1 MKNLGRALRLALRY
15 RFTLAGAFVCSLMV
29 AVLWGAN
36 IGTVYPFVEV
46 VFQNKSLHDW
56 IDGKLAESQETIN
69 DLNREVAEHERQR
82 QAADSSEERTRHA
95 LEIDLL
101 RTRIDAEKHSL
112 ALSRRMEP
120 YIRAYM
126 PDSAFMTLVL
136 IVGFLLVGT
145 IMKDAFLV
153 GNMVLVER
161 MGQGTTYELRRALFR
176 RTLEMELSAFG
187 KDRTTELMSRI
198 GGDTGLISSAVTTL
212 FGRSM
217 REPMKMLA
225 CLIGAALISWRLLL
239 FSLVICPLAMF
250 LMYRLAKA
258 IKRANRRALEDTAVL
273 FNRLSETFTG
283 IQAVK
288 AFTMER
294 FERNRFQRTARQLYN
309 KMLRITVYNSLIR
322 LNNEL
327 LGIGVICLSIL
338 AGGYLVLNQETH
350 LLGVRITD
358 SPLGLPEMMLFYA
371 FLVGVSD
378 PARKLSEVFNAM
390 QGGAAAADRIFPLL
404 DRQPSIVDPENPLS
418 IPDDARCDITFH
430 DIRFHYLDELPVLRG
445 VNLQVRF
452 GETLAIVGPN
462 GCGKSTLVNL
472 VPRFY
477 DPAHGR
483 VQLGGVDIRQLKVR
497 ELRGRI
503 GVVTQQTLLFDDT
516 IANNIRYG
524 SPHASDAE
532 VIAAAK
538 KAHAHAFIM
547 SKDDG
552 YDTLVGER
560 GRLLSGGQQQRIAL
574 ARAMLR
580 DPAILILDEA
590 TSQIDP
596 ESEQLIHRALEE
608 FTRGRTTIMITHRLS
623 TLDLADRI
631 VVMDD
636 GEILDVGTHDELTSR
651 CNLYRR
657 LYRLDL
663 RESA

>member
-1 MKNLGRALRLALRY
+1 
-15 RFTLAGAFVCSLMV
+15 
-29 AVLWGAN
+29 
-36 IGTVYPFVEV
+36 
-46 VFQNKSLHDW
+46 
-56 IDGKLAESQETIN
+56 
-69 DLNREVAEHERQR
+69 
-82 QAADSSEERTRHA
+82 
-95 LEIDLL
+95 
-101 RTRIDAEKHSL
+101 
-112 ALSRRMEP
+112 
-120 YIRAYM
+120 
-126 PDSAFMTLVL
+126 
-136 IVGFLLVGT
+136 
-145 IMKDAFLV
+145 
-153 GNMVLVER
+153 
-161 MGQGTTYELRRALFR
+161 
-176 RTLEMELSAFG
+176 
-187 KDRTTELMSRI
+187 
-198 GGDTGLISSAVTTL
+198 
-212 FGRSM
+212 
-217 REPMKMLA
+217 
-225 CLIGAALISWRLLL
+225 LIGAALISWRLLL
-239 FSLVICPLAMF
+239 FSLVICPLALF
-250 LMYRLAKA
+250 LMYRLARA
-258 IKRANRRALEDTAVL
+258 IKRANRRALEETAVL

-294 FERNRFQRTARQLYN
+294 FERGRFQKTARQLYN

-358 SPLGLPEMMLFYA
+358 APMGLPEMMLFYA
-371 FLVGVSD
+371 FLIGVSD
-378 PARKLSEVFNAM
+378 PARKLSEVFNAL
-390 QGGAAAADRIFPLL
+390 QSGAAAADRIFPLL
-404 DRQPSIVDPENPLS
+404 DRQPSIVDPEHPQS
-418 IPDDARCDITFH
+418 IPSDGRCDIHFE
-430 DIRFHYLDELPVLRG
+430 DIRFHYLDNAPVLRG

-472 VPRFY
+472 LPRFY
-477 DPAHGR
+477 DPVAGC
-483 VQLGGVDIRQLKVR
+483 VTLGDVDIRRLRVR
-497 ELRGRI
+497 NLRGRI

-524 SPHASDAE
+524 SPNASDAE

-547 SKDDG
+547 AKDEG
-552 YDTLVGER
+552 YDTHVGER

-608 FTRGRTTIMITHRLS
+608 FTCDRTTLMITHRLS

-631 VVMDD
+631 VVMDQ
-636 GEILDVGTHDELTSR
+636 GKILDVGTHDELTAR
-651 CNLYRR
+651 CDLYRR
-657 LYRLDL
+657 LYRVEL